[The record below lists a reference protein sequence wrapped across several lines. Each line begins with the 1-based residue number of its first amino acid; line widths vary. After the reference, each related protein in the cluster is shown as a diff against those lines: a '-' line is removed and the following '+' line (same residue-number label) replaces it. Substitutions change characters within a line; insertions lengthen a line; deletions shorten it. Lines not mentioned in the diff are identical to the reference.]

1 MCGRVPL
8 PVLRMLGQID
18 IGSLFVYSGAAS
30 APDHISTTDTRG
42 TRGNSAA
49 GELRK
54 PGAVEQKRLEMN
66 RNNQKKIWK
75 MASHCGGR
83 RFESDQVHHEEASTV
98 SWLLKP
104 GFFLSNHSLKIRH
117 GRYELPCRFLMLW
130 G

>member
-66 RNNQKKIWK
+66 RNNQKK
-75 MASHCGGR
+75 SGR
-83 RFESDQVHHEEASTV
+83 WLRIVGVVGSNPIRSTM
-98 SWLLKP
+98 KRHRPFP
-104 GFFLSNHSLKIRH
+104 GF
-117 GRYELPCRFLMLW
+117 
-130 G
+130 